1 MAEKKGRLVV
11 TFAALFAALVLTIAA
26 IAPRTARAAGGDVAQ
41 IGEQTYATLKDAFNA
56 VPTDNTPTTITLIG
70 DATIDSIQTI
80 GSTKSVVLE
89 LDGHI
94 LTASKW
100 VNLQG
105 SLAIR
110 DSSQSGPGSIVG
122 SGTNVILVNGGSF
135 TLQSGVISTSK
146 TTAITVQRGSFL
158 MQGGSV
164 SGKKPVTLTS
174 NAASATIMAGTVTSE
189 KGDGIAIEM
198 TGTSAL
204 TVGAAGTYDTPVIR
218 GNIKPAATSTLNLL
232 GGIIDGVEGAVPASS
247 TFGSHFTNA
256 VANLPEGFECVKKGD
271 YWVVQPTLTDENAAA
286 KVVNGE
292 KTTLYANAQDAAA
305 ALGDGDTLML
315 LADVDSQLNVK
326 SSGSV
331 TIDLNGHSVNS
342 SEDHAINVTQSST
355 GTVTIKNGPQ
365 TSSTLSS
372 SAAALFVSAQDPATV
387 TLDFEGANINM
398 PSGAAG
404 IQLGSNARV
413 PAEDA
418 ALLGNGTFQASVDG
432 TPYAYGLLSSA
443 AGDADEGTPIVL
455 LADYRGTEP
464 MEIVEPG
471 TFVIDLNGHTYETSA
486 ACAARVAFSNVDVTF
501 TNGSIVSTSTSEKAT
516 VVGIYLVNS
525 EGNAVE
531 VSNVALTLDNVDLSM
546 EHSGNAGVIVQ
557 GLNTKNAVTLD
568 GCTLTVPD
576 DVMGIYFPPADSTLT
591 INDTTITAGTGIG
604 LKGGTLSIGGDT
616 QIHARGAN
624 DPEGIPSSGGIVET
638 GAAIYIDGGY
648 VDREVAVN
656 VTGGTFVSE
665 QGSAIQELVNPDRPA
680 DTPVSVAVTGGSF
693 SDASMRP
700 YLAGDAAVVACEDGT
715 YDVYPT
721 ESEAL
726 ANGGSYKVVDGRN
739 HLWLFSGSAA
749 AEDFAEEAGSKV
761 ERIQHTVTFDDCWE
775 NTDNA
780 AVTVAHNEPVARPTE
795 DPTADGWKF
804 LGWYEAADG
813 QYAAEPYDFETPVT
827 ADLTLYAKWERVSDG
842 SGQQPEPEPERR
854 PEQTESAAEKT
865 DGLAKTS
872 DVTFAAPLVAS
883 AVTGMVALGVAG
895 ALRRRNG

>member
-11 TFAALFAALVLTIAA
+11 TFAALLAALVLTIAA

-41 IGEQTYATLKDAFNA
+41 IGEQTYATLKDAFDA

-70 DATIDSIQTI
+70 DATIDSFTP
-80 GSTKSVVLE
+80 SVKSSQNVTLDLGVNSLTVSE
-89 LDGHI
+89 LRYI
-94 LTASKW
+94 N
-100 VNLQG
+100 VQG
-105 SLAIR
+105 SLTV
-110 DSSQSGPGSIVG
+110 QGNGSITGDGCSSARVITVG
-122 SGTNVILVNGGSF
+122 SGGILTLSSGTVSTN
-135 TLQSGVISTSK
+135 K
-146 TTAITVQRGSFL
+146 TTAIQVTNGTFV

-174 NAASATIMAGTVTSE
+174 NAASANIMAGAVTSKNGE
-189 KGDGIAIEM
+189 GIAIEM

-204 TVGAAGTYDTPVIR
+204 TVGAADTYDTPVID

-232 GGIIDGVEGAVPASS
+232 GGIIDGVEGDVPASS
-247 TFGSHFTNA
+247 TFCSHFTNE
-256 VANLPEGFECVKKGD
+256 VVNLPEGFKCVKEGD
-271 YWVVQPTLTDENAAA
+271 YWVVQATLTDENAAA

-292 KTTLYANAQDAAA
+292 KTTLYAHAQDAAA

-418 ALLGNGTFQASVDG
+418 ALLGNGAFQASVDG

-501 TNGSIVSTSTSEKAT
+501 TNGSIVSTSTPEK
-516 VVGIYLVNS
+516 
-525 EGNAVE
+525 
-531 VSNVALTLDNVDLSM
+531 
-546 EHSGNAGVIVQ
+546 
-557 GLNTKNAVTLD
+557 
-568 GCTLTVPD
+568 
-576 DVMGIYFPPADSTLT
+576 
-591 INDTTITAGTGIG
+591 
-604 LKGGTLSIGGDT
+604 
-616 QIHARGAN
+616 
-624 DPEGIPSSGGIVET
+624 
-638 GAAIYIDGGY
+638 
-648 VDREVAVN
+648 
-656 VTGGTFVSE
+656 
-665 QGSAIQELVNPDRPA
+665 
-680 DTPVSVAVTGGSF
+680 
-693 SDASMRP
+693 
-700 YLAGDAAVVACEDGT
+700 AAVVAST
-715 YDVYPT
+715 SLTARAMPLRSPT
-721 ESEAL
+721 
-726 ANGGSYKVVDGRN
+726 
-739 HLWLFSGSAA
+739 
-749 AEDFAEEAGSKV
+749 
-761 ERIQHTVTFDDCWE
+761 
-775 NTDNA
+775 
-780 AVTVAHNEPVARPTE
+780 
-795 DPTADGWKF
+795 
-804 LGWYEAADG
+804 
-813 QYAAEPYDFETPVT
+813 
-827 ADLTLYAKWERVSDG
+827 
-842 SGQQPEPEPERR
+842 
-854 PEQTESAAEKT
+854 
-865 DGLAKTS
+865 
-872 DVTFAAPLVAS
+872 
-883 AVTGMVALGVAG
+883 
-895 ALRRRNG
+895 

>member
-1 MAEKKGRLVV
+1 MERKRGLIGLATLVMATLVV
-11 TFAALFAALVLTIAA
+11 TLGL
-26 IAPRTARAAGGDVAQ
+26 APRPAFAVGEVAQ
-41 IGEQTYATLKDAFNA
+41 IGESKYATLGEALKAA
-56 VPTDNTPTTITLIG
+56 STDGAETKIQLID
-70 DATIDSIQTI
+70 DATIDSPAILSRGTNITLDLAGHTVTANKAIQVRGTLTI
-80 GSTKSVVLE
+80 KDST
-89 LDGHI
+89 G
-94 LTASKW
+94 
-100 VNLQG
+100 QG
-105 SLAIR
+105 GA
-110 DSSQSGPGSIVG
+110 IVG
-122 SGTNVILVNGGSF
+122 SVTGLLQLSGSSAVFSLEGG
-135 TLQSGVISTSK
+135 IIE
-146 TTAITVQRGSFL
+146 TTAANAVSVGVAGARFSMTGGVLKAPDGSTAL
-158 MQGGSV
+158 N
-164 SGKKPVTLTS
+164 LS
-174 NAASATIMAGTVTSE
+174 NGTAAIAGGTVC
-189 KGDGIAIEM
+189 GDVALKNDAP
-198 TGTSAL
+198 SAPTL
-204 TVGAAGTYDTPVIR
+204 TVGVPGDYETPVIK
-218 GNIKPAATSTLNLL
+218 GNI
-232 GGIIDGVEGAVPASS
+232 
-247 TFGSHFTNA
+247 
-256 VANLPEGFECVKKGD
+256 VANLAGATVNLAGGTIGGVTGALPEGTALTSHFASDISNALPDNGVQCVQQGD
-271 YWVVQPTLTDENAAA
+271 QWVVVELTAENAGA
-286 KVVNGE
+286 KIVHADGTAEYYATAVKAFAKLADGDAL
-292 KTTLYANAQDAAA
+292 TLYRDASAQ
-305 ALGDGDTLML
+305 LTV
-315 LADVDSQLNVK
+315 ADNITA
-326 SSGSV
+326 
-331 TIDLNGHSVNS
+331 TIDLNGH
-342 SEDHAINVTQSST
+342 
-355 GTVTIKNGPQ
+355 
-365 TSSTLSS
+365 TLSS
-372 SAAALFVSAQDPATV
+372 DAASVVHL
-387 TLDFEGANINM
+387 M
-398 PSGAAG
+398 
-404 IQLGSNARV
+404 GSNTN
-413 PAEDA
+413 
-418 ALLGNGTFQASVDG
+418 LTIS
-432 TPYAYGLLSSA
+432 
-443 AGDADEGTPIVL
+443 
-455 LADYRGTEP
+455 
-464 MEIVEPG
+464 
-471 TFVIDLNGHTYETSA
+471 
-486 ACAARVAFSNVDVTF
+486 
-501 TNGSIVSTSTSEKAT
+501 NGSIVSTSIDKDAT
-516 VVGIYLVNS
+516 IVMMA
-525 EGNAVE
+525 NAPAMTNTE
-531 VSNVALTLDNVDLSM
+531 LTLRNVDLKMQS
-546 EHSGNAGVIVQ
+546 SGGAGIQVY

-604 LKGGTLSIGGDT
+604 LKGGTLSIGGAT

-624 DPEGIPSSGGIVET
+624 DPEGIPSSGGIAET
-638 GAAIYIDGGY
+638 GAAIYVDGGY

-842 SGQQPEPEPERR
+842 SGQQPEPEPEPERR